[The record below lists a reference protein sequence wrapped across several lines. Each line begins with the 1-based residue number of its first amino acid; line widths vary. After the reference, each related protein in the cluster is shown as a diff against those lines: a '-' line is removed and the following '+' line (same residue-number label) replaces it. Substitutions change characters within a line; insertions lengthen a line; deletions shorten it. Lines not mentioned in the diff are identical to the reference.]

1 MTPVDIPLG
10 VIAVAFALT
19 LARIALGPTLADRI
33 VAAELAY
40 ALLLAVIVLL
50 AVRLESPHA
59 LMVAVVGALL
69 QFVASSALAY
79 LMDRPDDRPGSEQ

>member
-1 MTPVDIPLG
+1 MTPVDAPLV
-10 VIAVAFALT
+10 VIAIAFALT
-19 LARIALGPTLADRI
+19 LVRIALGPTLADRI

-50 AVRLESPHA
+50 AVRLESANA

-69 QFVASSALAY
+69 QFIASSALAY
-79 LMDRPDDRPGSEQ
+79 LMVRHEDLPRDER